1 MVLCL
6 SKLFTDAENSQN
18 LEEATTKCRGQR
30 KLSSRESETMEKEN
44 DKQQMSLDKD
54 GALLSAL
61 LQYEGK
67 GLYMGMKRD
76 GIQIFLLTRIQEPY
90 NWQKCQAIL
99 RWVLEIF
106 LYQNRKFRWKTTVF
120 DLLWKLIDETE
131 DMSSDTYHEVIGE
144 NKEDEKH
151 NKDVN
156 KIQILFRF
164 RWKYCSIRRFKN
176 SDVD

>member
-1 MVLCL
+1 MVLRL

-30 KLSSRESETMEKEN
+30 RRSSRESETMEKEN

-67 GLYMGMKRD
+67 GLNMGMKRD

-90 NWQKCQAIL
+90 N
-99 RWVLEIF
+99 
-106 LYQNRKFRWKTTVF
+106 
-120 DLLWKLIDETE
+120 
-131 DMSSDTYHEVIGE
+131 
-144 NKEDEKH
+144 
-151 NKDVN
+151 
-156 KIQILFRF
+156 
-164 RWKYCSIRRFKN
+164 
-176 SDVD
+176 